1 MIIQASSLTKDIYQ
15 PKDIAKIL
23 GCSVRTVQNYCDENK
38 IISYRNVKNR
48 RLVDKDK
55 LIDFLQSI
63 DCYIDDIKTQRQDVI
78 YARVSTNKQKSRGDL
93 DRQVEKISAFIISQN
108 QQNLKV
114 FKEVGS
120 GLNDNRKQLLQLI
133 DMVCENQ
140 VNRIFVLYKDRL
152 TRFGFNYLKTIC
164 NKHNVEIVVVSNE
177 TEDKSIQEELAE
189 DIIAIIHSFSGKL
202 YGLRKTIKQKIDID
216 GE

>member
-1 MIIQASSLTKDIYQ
+1 M
-15 PKDIAKIL
+15 L

-108 QQNLKV
+108 PQNLKV

-202 YGLRKTIKQKIDID
+202 YGLRKTIQQKIDID

>member
-1 MIIQASSLTKDIYQ
+1 MAY
-15 PKDIAKIL
+15 
-23 GCSVRTVQNYCDENK
+23 GV
-38 IISYRNVKNR
+38 
-48 RLVDKDK
+48 
-55 LIDFLQSI
+55 
-63 DCYIDDIKTQRQDVI
+63 
-78 YARVSTNKQKSRGDL
+78 VSTNKQKSRGDL

-108 QQNLKV
+108 PQNLKV

-177 TEDKSIQEELAE
+177 TDNIMRKVVGETIY
-189 DIIAIIHSFSGKL
+189 DIVNPIEVCSMPYKFSVNF
-202 YGLRKTIKQKIDID
+202 
-216 GE
+216 

>member
-1 MIIQASSLTKDIYQ
+1 MENCHDLQKPIIL
-15 PKDIAKIL
+15 
-23 GCSVRTVQNYCDENK
+23 
-38 IISYRNVKNR
+38 
-48 RLVDKDK
+48 
-55 LIDFLQSI
+55 
-63 DCYIDDIKTQRQDVI
+63 
-78 YARVSTNKQKSRGDL
+78 
-93 DRQVEKISAFIISQN
+93 
-108 QQNLKV
+108 
-114 FKEVGS
+114 KEVGS
-120 GLNDNRKQLLQLI
+120 GLNDKRKQLLQLI

-164 NKHNVEIVVVSNE
+164 NKHDVEIVVVSNE
-177 TEDKSIQEELAE
+177 TEDKSIQEELTE

>member
-1 MIIQASSLTKDIYQ
+1 MFYIISS
-15 PKDIAKIL
+15 
-23 GCSVRTVQNYCDENK
+23 CSVRTVQNYCDENK

-48 RLVDKDK
+48 RLIDKDK

-108 QQNLKV
+108 PQNLKV

>member
-63 DCYIDDIKTQRQDVI
+63 DCYIDDITPYLEINYPKEYVLDDLYTNQDI
-78 YARVSTNKQKSRGDL
+78 LLDVSDYRIMHK
-93 DRQVEKISAFIISQN
+93 E
-108 QQNLKV
+108 QQL
-114 FKEVGS
+114 
-120 GLNDNRKQLLQLI
+120 
-133 DMVCENQ
+133 
-140 VNRIFVLYKDRL
+140 
-152 TRFGFNYLKTIC
+152 
-164 NKHNVEIVVVSNE
+164 
-177 TEDKSIQEELAE
+177 
-189 DIIAIIHSFSGKL
+189 
-202 YGLRKTIKQKIDID
+202 
-216 GE
+216 

>member
-1 MIIQASSLTKDIYQ
+1 M
-15 PKDIAKIL
+15 
-23 GCSVRTVQNYCDENK
+23 
-38 IISYRNVKNR
+38 
-48 RLVDKDK
+48 
-55 LIDFLQSI
+55 QSI
-63 DCYIDDIKTQRQDVI
+63 DCYIDDIKTQRQDGI

-108 QQNLKV
+108 PQNLKV

>member
-1 MIIQASSLTKDIYQ
+1 MQFNLRCVIIQVNAVGTTEIY
-15 PKDIAKIL
+15 A
-23 GCSVRTVQNYCDENK
+23 Y
-38 IISYRNVKNR
+38 NVKNR

-108 QQNLKV
+108 PKNLKV

-202 YGLRKTIKQKIDID
+202 YRLRKTIKQKIDID